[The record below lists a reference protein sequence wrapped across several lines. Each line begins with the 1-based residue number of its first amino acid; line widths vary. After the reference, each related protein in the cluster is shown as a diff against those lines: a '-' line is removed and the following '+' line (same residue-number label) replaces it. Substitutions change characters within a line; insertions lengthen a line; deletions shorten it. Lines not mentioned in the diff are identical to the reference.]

1 MRRYSP
7 PYYSSPRRGYVG
19 RGRSPPRRGYG
30 GGGGGYGRRKEQND
44 GSLLVRNIPLDC
56 RPEELRLPFE
66 RFGLVQDVY
75 IARDYYTGEPRG
87 FAFVQFVGP
96 YDAAETQ
103 RHMNGKLYAGR
114 EIFVVVA
121 AEMRKRP
128 EEMRQRARFSGG
140 SGYDRPQSSYY
151 VYSRPRSISCS
162 RSPRLPQGSRGR
174 YHSRSYSPV
183 PRQHEHYPVLPRRR
197 HAEHPRSPRGPPQ
210 VQGFEYTRQS
220 YSPAYD
226 DAADQNHS
234 NDYGK

>member
-151 VYSRPRSISCS
+151 GPTHLSQDNMNITLFC
-162 RSPRLPQGSRGR
+162 RGEDMLNTQDHQEDLHKYKALNTLASHILLLMMMLLIR
-174 YHSRSYSPV
+174 TTAMIMEIC
-183 PRQHEHYPVLPRRR
+183 Q
-197 HAEHPRSPRGPPQ
+197 
-210 VQGFEYTRQS
+210 
-220 YSPAYD
+220 
-226 DAADQNHS
+226 
-234 NDYGK
+234 